1 MIKLILNYYEIRSM
15 ETKVWLKK
23 PMNFKIFTKL
33 RDG

>member
-1 MIKLILNYYEIRSM
+1 M
-15 ETKVWLKK
+15 ETKVWLNK